1 MPGPV
6 SRITAY
12 HYHQAGWRRSAGV
25 CPDRSP
31 SRRKI
36 VTSSRNRRYCGL
48 RVGRP
53 QNLQCLGV
61 SLVNTP
67 DFPVAP
73 DPC

>member
-36 VTSSRNRRYCGL
+36 VTSSRNRRYCSAFGSEDL
-48 RVGRP
+48 RIF
-53 QNLQCLGV
+53 
-61 SLVNTP
+61 S
-67 DFPVAP
+67 A
-73 DPC
+73 